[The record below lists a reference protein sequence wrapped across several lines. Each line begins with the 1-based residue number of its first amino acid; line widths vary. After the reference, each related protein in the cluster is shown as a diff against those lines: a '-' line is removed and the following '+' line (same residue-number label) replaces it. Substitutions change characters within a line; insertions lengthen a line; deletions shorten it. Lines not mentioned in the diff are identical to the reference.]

1 VLAGREPNRRRD
13 PATRERVRQE
23 EGRRQARDA
32 LTEQAIRPTAAS
44 SGPDGRPAQ
53 GRPRAVKED
62 RTLAT
67 ATATQLR
74 PLGDRVV
81 IQPIEREEMTKSGIV
96 LPDTAK
102 EKPQEGKVLAVGPGR
117 ILDDGKRE
125 QIDVKKG
132 DKVLYA
138 KYAGTEFKV
147 DGEELLIVSQKDI
160 LAVVEG

>member
-1 VLAGREPNRRRD
+1 MRKDGGIGPSS
-13 PATRERVRQE
+13 QE
-23 EGRRQARDA
+23 EW
-32 LTEQAIRPTAAS
+32 
-44 SGPDGRPAQ
+44 
-53 GRPRAVKED
+53 
-62 RTLAT
+62 TLAT
-67 ATATQLR
+67 ATASTTKLR

-81 IQPIEREEMTKSGIV
+81 IEPTPREEMTKSGIV

-125 QIDVKKG
+125 SVDVKVG

-147 DGEELLIVSQKDI
+147 DDNELLIVSQKDI
-160 LAVVEG
+160 LAIVAD